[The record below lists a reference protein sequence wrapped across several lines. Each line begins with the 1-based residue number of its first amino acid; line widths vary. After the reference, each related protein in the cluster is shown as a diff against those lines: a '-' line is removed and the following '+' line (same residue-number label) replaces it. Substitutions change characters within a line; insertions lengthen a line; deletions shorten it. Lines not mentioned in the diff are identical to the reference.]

1 MTRCS
6 GEFDAMPVSMLGIPV
21 ARTNHGT
28 PSSRFGQ
35 LGYRVILSCFIV
47 GILAC
52 FLRPALAAER
62 PNFLFI
68 YTDDQR
74 WDAFGVVQ
82 REHGAKGRFP
92 WLESPNLD
100 RLAAEGV
107 RFRNAFVVT
116 ALCAP
121 SRAAFLTGR
130 YGHLNGVVN
139 NHTPFPE
146 QSITHASLMRAA
158 GYRTGYI
165 GKWHMGNQSGQRP
178 GFDFS
183 ASFVGQGVYFNC
195 PIEVNGVRTPSQG
208 WVDDVSTDHAIRFVT
223 ENKDRPFSLVLGYKT
238 CHGPF
243 TPPERTEKSYADAEA
258 RVVPNLNVPAIYKR
272 DDANGTSSG
281 TKKSVPATKV
291 TEGAAQAATVKTNL
305 GMFRGLRAIDEN
317 VGKLLATLDQFGL
330 TENTVVVYSSDNG
343 YYLGEHGL
351 GDKRSAY
358 DESMRIP
365 MLLRYPKLGMK
376 GNVIDHL
383 VLNIDLAPTWLDLAG
398 LPIPKEMQGR
408 SWKPLLTVDPAPAAW
423 RDAIFYSYFREGRF
437 PIPTVTAVRTDSAKL
452 ITYPGH
458 DDWTELFDL
467 RVDPYETKNLFR
479 DPKHAALRRSL
490 EAAYAREAEAVQ
502 YHVPDFAD
510 EKQAAAVPANVP
522 APAPLN
528 AWVLDYSFDRDEK
541 DKVIDASGRKNHGT
555 SHGAKRIAGRNGKQA
570 REFDGASHI
579 DVPRSASLDPSVGA
593 LTIEATLRATG
604 DGVVLAQGGESLG
617 YLLAVAD
624 GRLTFTYRSRS
635 GVQTVPTKKSVTGEW
650 VTVTIRV
657 TPDKRFQLDVNG
669 DTAATA
675 QLSDFIHKNPN
686 DGLQIGADLRSFVLE
701 KSQPQFR
708 GVIERVRIY
717 AGEMK

>member
-1 MTRCS
+1 MIAVR
-6 GEFDAMPVSMLGIPV
+6 PWNLGIP
-21 ARTNHGT
+21 
-28 PSSRFGQ
+28 S
-35 LGYRVILSCFIV
+35 SCFALASVRVFWGCLVV
-47 GILAC
+47 GFLAC
-52 FLRPALAAER
+52 GLRSVLSAER
-62 PNFLFI
+62 PNFVFI

-74 WDAFGVVQ
+74 WDALGVVQ
-82 REHGAKGRFP
+82 REHGDKGRFP
-92 WLESPNLD
+92 WLESPHLD

-146 QSITHASLMRAA
+146 QSVTHASLMRAA

-165 GKWHMGNQSGQRP
+165 GKWHMGSQSGQRP

-195 PIEVNGVRTPSQG
+195 PIEVNGERTPSQG
-208 WVDDVSTDHAIRFVT
+208 WVDDVSTEHAIRFVT

-243 TPPERTEKSYADAEA
+243 TPPQRTEKSYADAEA

-272 DDANGTSSG
+272 GEADDARRDS
-281 TKKSVPATKV
+281 TKSAVATKSS
-291 TEGAAQAATVKTNL
+291 TKGDSQAATVKTNL

-317 VGKLLATLDQFGL
+317 VGKLLATLDQLGL
-330 TENTVVVYSSDNG
+330 TQNTVVVYSSDNG

-376 GNVIDHL
+376 GRVIDQI
-383 VLNIDLAPTWLDLAG
+383 VLNIDLSPTWLDLAG
-398 LPIPKEMQGR
+398 LQIPKAIQGR
-408 SWKPLLTVDPAPAAW
+408 SWKPLLTGDPALAAW
-423 RDAIFYSYFREGRF
+423 RDSFFYSYFREGRF

-467 RVDPYETKNLFR
+467 RVDPYETKNIFHE
-479 DPKHAALRRSL
+479 PQHAALRRSL
-490 EAAYAREAEAVQ
+490 EAAYARQAQAVQ

-510 EKQAAAVPANVP
+510 EKQSAAVPAN
-522 APAPLN
+522 APPRAAIN
-528 AWVLDYSFDRDEK
+528 AWVLDYGFDRDEQER
-541 DKVIDASGRKNHGT
+541 VIDASGQRNHGK
-555 SHGAKRIAGRNGKQA
+555 SHGAKLVAGRDGKQA
-570 REFDGASHI
+570 REFGGESHI

-593 LTIEATLRATG
+593 LTIEATFRATG
-604 DGVVLAQGGESLG
+604 DGVVLAHGGESLG
-617 YLLAVAD
+617 YLLAVTD
-624 GRLTFTYRSRS
+624 GRPTFTYRSRS
-635 GVQTVPTKKSVTGEW
+635 GVQTLPTKKAVTGEW
-650 VTVTIRV
+650 VAVVIRV
-657 TPDKRFQLDVNG
+657 TSDKRLQLDLNG
-669 DTAATA
+669 AQAAAA

-701 KSQPQFR
+701 KAQPQFR
-708 GVIERVRIY
+708 GLIERVRIH